1 MSGFF
6 HLECM
11 DDHHMTVTNVELQS
25 QINRL
30 DEKVD
35 ERHEN
40 NQQLLGDLAK
50 KMDTLIELNLGQK
63 LQAQLIGQI
72 SEKAKDQEKCIVE
85 IYQRLGKA
93 EASVNTHG
101 WAWKIVGTVLVASI
115 GGVGWL
121 LVEMKEF
128 YHYEDKVD
136 TLEFLVQGRT
146 TPVLPPSQTTSGK

>member
-1 MSGFF
+1 
-6 HLECM
+6 
-11 DDHHMTVTNVELQS
+11 MTAVTNTELQS
-25 QINRL
+25 QITRL

-40 NQQLLGDLAK
+40 NKQLLSDLAT

-72 SEKAKDQEKCIVE
+72 SERIKEQEKSLIE
-85 IYQRLGKA
+85 IYQRLGRA
-93 EASVNTHG
+93 ESSISTHK
-101 WAWKIVGTVLVASI
+101 WAWRAVGAVLLASI

-146 TPVLPPSQTTSGK
+146 TPVLPPAQTSSGSK